1 MFFQSPELVRIAGE
15 IITRF
20 VYVLTSSK
28 ILILE
33 IEQKTVSTPISTRY
47 PAEDTTLAYAY
58 DNQAL
63 AVTPVNEK
71 PRGTETAF

>member
-1 MFFQSPELVRIAGE
+1 MYLLTFSKFF
-15 IITRF
+15 
-20 VYVLTSSK
+20 
-28 ILILE
+28 ILE